1 MQVTPHI
8 TYMPDRA
15 EIAKRVAQ
23 AEKLLQRGKTSD
35 ALDEYLQVLLEDPE
49 NDNVR
54 SMASDLCLSLSRTA
68 EAVSL
73 LGDLFERQVALGD
86 ATRASLTYKKLAR
99 HGNPTWQQK
108 FRFGQLLEH
117 SNKKL
122 AIGTYENAL
131 DDLAKQR
138 KKAESL
144 QVLGRI
150 VTLEPTQGNYLR
162 MAELCSELG
171 ESKPSAAA
179 FLKSAELAEAA
190 GADASQYFERA
201 YGEDPSDPRIA
212 FAYGKSLLTQG
223 QIGAAIFIFEP
234 HVIGGNPSLEL
245 RDFYSQA
252 LLAANRLAEA
262 EPLVWQ
268 LFEQNPGRLQQ
279 VVDLIGQLIDSQ
291 QDAEAVALARKL
303 ELFQRRRGER
313 RAFVATMQDLISG
326 HRSSPEMLEFLSE
339 LFNSSN
345 RENDYCQTLLKL
357 FDLYVSTGNFQK
369 AGECLDRA
377 ADVDPYEHGHQK
389 RLEILRGKI
398 PDDRFKVIASR
409 LSQLNKSVPETVRAE
424 EPTLG
429 AAALQDL
436 MLQAEILVQYGMR
449 SKAVERLQRI
459 QELFPREEERNE
471 DLQRLY
477 LAAGITPRYAGSAPA
492 PPVPVAPAVVAP
504 VVQPLTVP
512 MAMNGEQ
519 ADVSSFTRV
528 AEITRKLY
536 HQNNANA
543 VLATAANEIG
553 SQWKVTRCVAAMRK
567 PGLPPTALQE
577 FHADGTSSGDS
588 AAVAAV
594 VTACQ
599 DLAVRRGTVNLPET
613 LSAPEAQ
620 PVRRALAELGV
631 TSLLALPLVDGEDH
645 IGILV
650 FMQGSERNWHPSE
663 IVVLKTLAEQV
674 VIALNNAGLRRL
686 VRNLSVTDEKSG
698 LLKRAS
704 YLDLVLAEAQRA
716 AQQATP
722 LTILLMHFGRS
733 AAMIKEFGEPAVEAT
748 MEQVGQLFTAN
759 IRSNDLAFRYDTTT
773 VAIILGDTA
782 EKEALLAVEKL
793 RKLVA
798 DVRLPGKDQPVPFSA
813 GLAEA
818 VMRTGYDPVD
828 IVTEVINRAE
838 QALHD
843 ALAQG
848 AGSVVALAPHL
859 ASAAV
864 A

>member
-1 MQVTPHI
+1 M
-8 TYMPDRA
+8 
-15 EIAKRVAQ
+15 
-23 AEKLLQRGKTSD
+23 
-35 ALDEYLQVLLEDPE
+35 
-49 NDNVR
+49 
-54 SMASDLCLSLSRTA
+54 
-68 EAVSL
+68 
-73 LGDLFERQVALGD
+73 
-86 ATRASLTYKKLAR
+86 
-99 HGNPTWQQK
+99 
-108 FRFGQLLEH
+108 
-117 SNKKL
+117 
-122 AIGTYENAL
+122 
-131 DDLAKQR
+131 
-138 KKAESL
+138 
-144 QVLGRI
+144 
-150 VTLEPTQGNYLR
+150 
-162 MAELCSELG
+162 
-171 ESKPSAAA
+171 
-179 FLKSAELAEAA
+179 
-190 GADASQYFERA
+190 
-201 YGEDPSDPRIA
+201 
-212 FAYGKSLLTQG
+212 
-223 QIGAAIFIFEP
+223 
-234 HVIGGNPSLEL
+234 
-245 RDFYSQA
+245 
-252 LLAANRLAEA
+252 
-262 EPLVWQ
+262 
-268 LFEQNPGRLQQ
+268 
-279 VVDLIGQLIDSQ
+279 
-291 QDAEAVALARKL
+291 
-303 ELFQRRRGER
+303 
-313 RAFVATMQDLISG
+313 MQDLVGG

-369 AGECLDRA
+369 AGECMDRA

-389 RLEILRGKI
+389 RLELLRGKI

-409 LSQLNKSVPETVRAE
+409 LSQLNKSVPEIARTE

-449 SKAVERLQRI
+449 SKAVERLHRI

-477 LAAGITPRYAGSAPA
+477 LAAGITPRYAGSAP
-492 PPVPVAPAVVAP
+492 VPAPAIASP
-504 VVQPLTVP
+504 PPTPLAQPLTIPAAV
-512 MAMNGEQ
+512 NGEQ

-536 HQNNANA
+536 QQNNATA
-543 VLATAANEIG
+543 VLATAANEMG

-577 FHADGTSSGDS
+577 YHADGTASGE
-588 AAVAAV
+588 AATLAAV

-599 DLAVRRGTVNLPET
+599 DLAVSRGTVNLPDT

-620 PVRRALAELGV
+620 PVRRMLAELGV
-631 TSLLALPLVDGEDH
+631 TALLALPLVDGDDH
-645 IGILV
+645 VGILV

-704 YLDLVLAEAQRA
+704 YLDLVLAETQRA
-716 AQQATP
+716 NQQATP
-722 LTILLMHFGRS
+722 LTILLMHFGKSS
-733 AAMIKEFGEPAVEAT
+733 AMVKEFGEPAVEAI

-798 DVRLPGKDQPVPFSA
+798 DVRLPGKDQPIAFSS

-818 VMRTGYDPVD
+818 VMRTAYDPVD

-843 ALAQG
+843 AITQG
-848 AGSVVALAPHL
+848 AGSVVSLAPNL

>member
-1 MQVTPHI
+1 
-8 TYMPDRA
+8 MPDRA

-23 AEKLLQRGKTSD
+23 AEKLLQRGKTGD
-35 ALDEYLQVLLEDPE
+35 ALDEYLQVLLEDPD

-54 SMASDLCLSLSRTA
+54 SMAADLCLSLSRTA

-86 ATRASLTYKKLAR
+86 AIRASLTYKKLAR
-99 HGNPTWQQK
+99 HGSPTWQQK
-108 FRFGQLLEH
+108 FRFGQLLENT
-117 SNKKL
+117 NKKL

-131 DDLAKQR
+131 DDMVKQR
-138 KKAESL
+138 KKPESL
-144 QVLGRI
+144 QVMTRI

-162 MAELCSELG
+162 LGELCSQLA
-171 ESKPSAAA
+171 ESKAAAAA
-179 FLKSAELAEAA
+179 FHQAAELAEAA

-201 YGEDPSDPRIA
+201 YSEDPSDPNIA
-212 FAYGKSLLTQG
+212 LAYGKNLMAQG
-223 QIGAAIFIFEP
+223 QVGAAIFIFEP
-234 HVIGGNPSLEL
+234 HVLAGNPSLEL

-268 LFEQNPGRLQQ
+268 LFERNPGRLQQ
-279 VVDLIGQLIDSQ
+279 VVGLIGQMIDCQ

-303 ELFQRRRGER
+303 ELFQRRQGER
-313 RAFVATMQDLISG
+313 RAFVATMQDLIAG

-357 FDLYVSTGNFQK
+357 FDLYLSTGNFQK

-377 ADVDPYEHGHQK
+377 ADVDPYERGHQK
-389 RLEILRGKI
+389 RLESLRGKI

-409 LSQLNKSVPETVRAE
+409 LSQLNKSVPEQVRPE

-477 LAAGITPRYAGSAPA
+477 LAAGITPRYAGSAPGLPAQTAAAAAVAGQA
-492 PPVPVAPAVVAP
+492 PGAPAAVH
-504 VVQPLTVP
+504 
-512 MAMNGEQ
+512 GEQ

-543 VLATAANEIG
+543 VLATAAHEMG
-553 SQWKVTRCVAAMRK
+553 SQWNVTRCVAAMRK
-567 PGLPPTALQE
+567 PGLPPTAVQQ
-577 FHADGTSSGDS
+577 FHADGTPSGES
-588 AAVAAV
+588 PALASVI
-594 VTACQ
+594 TACQ
-599 DLAVRRGTVNLPET
+599 ELAVARGAVNIPDT
-613 LSAPEAQ
+613 LTAPEVQ
-620 PVRRALAELGV
+620 PVRRVLAELGV
-631 TSLLALPLVDGEDH
+631 TSLLALPLMDGEDH
-645 IGILV
+645 IGLLL
-650 FMQGSERNWHPSE
+650 FMQSSQRNWHPSE
-663 IVVLKTLAEQV
+663 IVVLKTLGEQV

-704 YLDLVLAEAQRA
+704 YLDLGLAEAQRA
-716 AQQATP
+716 VQQAAP

-733 AAMIKEFGEPAVEAT
+733 AALIKEFGEPAVEAT
-748 MEQVGQLFTAN
+748 LEQVGQLFTAN
-759 IRSNDLAFRYDTTT
+759 IRANDLAFRYDTTT

-793 RKLVA
+793 RKLVS
-798 DVRLPGKDQPVPFSA
+798 DMRFPGKDQPIPFTA

-818 VMRTGYDPVD
+818 VMRMGYDPVD

-848 AGSVVALAPHL
+848 AGSVVCLAPSL

>member
-1 MQVTPHI
+1 MA
-8 TYMPDRA
+8 DRA

-35 ALDEYLQVLLEDPE
+35 ALEEYLQVLLEDPE

-54 SMASDLCLSLSRTA
+54 SMAADLCLSLSRTA

-73 LGDLFERQVALGD
+73 LGDLFERQIGLGD

-99 HGNPTWQQK
+99 HGSPTWQQK
-108 FRFGQLLEH
+108 FRFGQLLEN

-122 AIGTYENAL
+122 AVGTYENAL
-131 DDLAKQR
+131 DDLAKQH

-144 QVLGRI
+144 QVVSRI

-162 MAELCSELG
+162 MAELCSQLG
-171 ESKPSAAA
+171 ESKTSAAA

-190 GADASQYFERA
+190 GSDASQYFERA
-201 YGEDPSDPRIA
+201 YSEDASDPRIA
-212 FAYGKSLLTQG
+212 LAYGKNLLQQG

-234 HVIGGNPSLEL
+234 HVIAGNPSPEL
-245 RDFYSQA
+245 RDYYSQA

-268 LFEQNPGRLQQ
+268 LFEQNPGRIQQ
-279 VVDLIGQLIDSQ
+279 LVDLIGKMIDSQ

-303 ELFQRRRGER
+303 EMFQRKRGER
-313 RAFVATMQDLISG
+313 RAFVATMQDLTTG

-377 ADVDPYEHGHQK
+377 ADVDPYERGHQK
-389 RLEILRGKI
+389 RLEILQGKI

-409 LSQLNKSVPETVRAE
+409 LTSMNKSVPEAARAE

-449 SKAVERLQRI
+449 TKAVERLQRI

-477 LAAGITPRYAGSAPA
+477 LAAGMTPRYAGSAPV
-492 PPVPVAPAVVAP
+492 PPAPVATPAPQPATPLAVPPAV
-504 VVQPLTVP
+504 
-512 MAMNGEQ
+512 NGEQ

-553 SQWKVTRCVAAMRK
+553 GQWKVTRCVAAMRK

-577 FHADGTSSGDS
+577 YHADGTGSGES
-588 AAVAAV
+588 AALASV

-599 DLAVRRGTVNLPET
+599 DLAITRGTVSIPDT
-613 LSAPEAQ
+613 L
-620 PVRRALAELGV
+620 EL
-631 TSLLALPLVDGEDH
+631 
-645 IGILV
+645 
-650 FMQGSERNWHPSE
+650 R
-663 IVVLKTLAEQV
+663 
-674 VIALNNAGLRRL
+674 
-686 VRNLSVTDEKSG
+686 
-698 LLKRAS
+698 
-704 YLDLVLAEAQRA
+704 
-716 AQQATP
+716 
-722 LTILLMHFGRS
+722 RS
-733 AAMIKEFGEPAVEAT
+733 AAH
-748 MEQVGQLFTAN
+748 TA
-759 IRSNDLAFRYDTTT
+759 
-773 VAIILGDTA
+773 
-782 EKEALLAVEKL
+782 
-793 RKLVA
+793 
-798 DVRLPGKDQPVPFSA
+798 SA
-813 GLAEA
+813 G
-818 VMRTGYDPVD
+818 
-828 IVTEVINRAE
+828 RAW
-838 QALHD
+838 
-843 ALAQG
+843 
-848 AGSVVALAPHL
+848 V
-859 ASAAV
+859 
-864 A
+864 

>member
-234 HVIGGNPSLEL
+234 HVIGGNPSPEL

-492 PPVPVAPAVVAP
+492 PPAPVAPAVVAP

-512 MAMNGEQ
+512 TAMNGEQ

-588 AAVAAV
+588 AALAAV

-599 DLAVRRGTVNLPET
+599 DLAVSRGTVNLPET

-704 YLDLVLAEAQRA
+704 YLDLALAEAQRA

-733 AAMIKEFGEPAVEAT
+733 AAMIKEFGEPAVEAI

-798 DVRLPGKDQPVPFSA
+798 DVRLPGKDQPIPFSA

-848 AGSVVALAPHL
+848 AGSVVSLAPNL

>member
-1 MQVTPHI
+1 
-8 TYMPDRA
+8 MPDRT

-23 AEKLLQRGKTSD
+23 AEKLLQRGKTGD
-35 ALDEYLQVLLEDPE
+35 ALDEYLQVLLEDPD

-54 SMASDLCLSLSRTA
+54 SMAADLCLSLSRTA

-73 LGDLFERQVALGD
+73 LGDLFHRQVNTGD
-86 ATRASLTYKKLAR
+86 AMRASLTYKKLAR

-108 FRFGQLLEH
+108 FRFGQLLEN

-138 KKAESL
+138 KQAESL
-144 QVLGRI
+144 QVMTRI
-150 VTLEPTQGNYLR
+150 VTLEPTQGNHLR
-162 MAELCSELG
+162 MGELCSQLG
-171 ESKPSAAA
+171 ESKAAA
-179 FLKSAELAEAA
+179 ASFHKAAELAEAA
-190 GADASQYFERA
+190 GADASQYYERA
-201 YGEDPSDPRIA
+201 YSEDPSDPRIA
-212 FAYGKSLLTQG
+212 LAYGKSLMAQG
-223 QIGAAIFIFEP
+223 QVGAAIFIFEP
-234 HVIGGNPSLEL
+234 HVIAGNPSMEL
-245 RDFYSQA
+245 RDHYSQA

-262 EPLVWQ
+262 EPLIWQ

-279 VVDLIGQLIDSQ
+279 VVTLIGQLVDCQ

-313 RAFVATMQDLISG
+313 RAFVATMQDLVAG

-377 ADVDPYEHGHQK
+377 ADVDPYERGHQK
-389 RLEILRGKI
+389 RLEALHGKI
-398 PDDRFKVIASR
+398 PEDRFKVIASR
-409 LSQLNKSVPETVRAE
+409 LSQMNKSVPEQARAE

-477 LAAGITPRYAGSAPA
+477 LAAGITPRYAGAAPA
-492 PPVPVAPAVVAP
+492 PAAPAAAGANGPPAAPVPPPAH
-504 VVQPLTVP
+504 
-512 MAMNGEQ
+512 GEQ

-536 HQNNANA
+536 QQNNANSVLITA
-543 VLATAANEIG
+543 VTEMGI
-553 SQWKVTRCVAAMRK
+553 QWKVTRCVAAMRK
-567 PGLPPTALQE
+567 PGLPATALQE
-577 FHADGTSSGDS
+577 YHADGVGNGEAAAL
-588 AAVAAV
+588 AAVIA
-594 VTACQ
+594 ACQ
-599 DLAVRRGTVNLPET
+599 ELVVARGTVNIPDT
-613 LSAPEAQ
+613 LTAPEVQ
-620 PVRRALAELGV
+620 PIRRVLAELGV

-645 IGILV
+645 IGILL
-650 FMQGSERNWHPSE
+650 FMQGSQRNWHPSE
-663 IVVLKTLAEQV
+663 IVVLKTLGEQV

-704 YLDLVLAEAQRA
+704 YLDLALAEAQRGL
-716 AQQATP
+716 QQAAP

-733 AAMIKEFGEPAVEAT
+733 SALIKEFGEPAVEAI
-748 MEQVGQLFTAN
+748 MEQVGQLLTAN

-793 RKLVA
+793 RKLVSE
-798 DVRLPGKDQPVPFSA
+798 VRFSGKDQSIPFIA

-818 VMRTGYDPVD
+818 VMRTGFDAVD

-843 ALAQG
+843 AVTQG
-848 AGSVVALAPHL
+848 TGSVVCLAPTM

>member
-1 MQVTPHI
+1 MA
-8 TYMPDRA
+8 DRA

-23 AEKLLQRGKTSD
+23 AEKLLQRGKTND
-35 ALDEYLQVLLEDPE
+35 ALEEYLQVLLEDPE

-54 SMASDLCLSLSRTA
+54 SMAADLCLSLSRTA

-73 LGDLFERQVALGD
+73 LGDLFERQIGVGD

-99 HGNPTWQQK
+99 HGSPTWQQK
-108 FRFGQLLEH
+108 FRFGQLLEN

-131 DDLAKQR
+131 DDLAKQH

-144 QVLGRI
+144 QVLTRI
-150 VTLEPTQGNYLR
+150 VTLEPTQANYLR
-162 MAELCSELG
+162 MAELCSQLG
-171 ESKPSAAA
+171 ESKTSAAA

-201 YGEDPSDPRIA
+201 YAEDASDPRIA
-212 FAYGKSLLTQG
+212 LAYGKNLLQQG

-234 HVIGGNPSLEL
+234 HVIAGNPSPEL
-245 RDFYSQA
+245 RDYYSQS
-252 LLAANRLAEA
+252 LLAANRLSEA

-268 LFEQNPGRLQQ
+268 LFEQNPGRIQQ
-279 VVDLIGQLIDSQ
+279 VVDLIGKMIDSQ
-291 QDAEAVALARKL
+291 QDAESVALARKL
-303 ELFQRRRGER
+303 EMFQRKRGER
-313 RAFVATMQDLISG
+313 RAFVATMQDLTTG

-357 FDLYVSTGNFQK
+357 FDLYVSTGSFQK

-377 ADVDPYEHGHQK
+377 ADVDPYERGHQK
-389 RLEILRGKI
+389 RLEILKGKI
-398 PDDRFKVIASR
+398 PDDRFKVISSR
-409 LSQLNKSVPETVRAE
+409 LSAMNKSVPEAARAE

-449 SKAVERLQRI
+449 TKAVERLQRI

-477 LAAGITPRYAGSAPA
+477 LAAGVTPRYAGSAPV
-492 PPVPVAPAVVAP
+492 PPAPVAPAAP
-504 VVQPLTVP
+504 APATILAVP
-512 MAMNGEQ
+512 PAVHGEQ

-553 SQWKVTRCVAAMRK
+553 GQWKVTRCVAAMRK

-577 FHADGTSSGDS
+577 YHTDGTASGES
-588 AAVAAV
+588 AALAAV

-599 DLAVRRGTVNLPET
+599 DLAVARGTVSIPDT
-613 LSAPEAQ
+613 LSAAEVQ
-620 PVRRALAELGV
+620 PIRRALAELGV
-631 TSLLALPLVDGEDH
+631 TSLLVLPLVDGEDH
-645 IGILV
+645 IGVLI
-650 FMQGSERNWHPSE
+650 FMQSSERNWHPSE
-663 IVVLKTLAEQV
+663 IVVLKTLVEQV

-704 YLDLVLAEAQRA
+704 YLDLALAEAQRA

-722 LTILLMHFGRS
+722 LSILLMHFGRG
-733 AAMIKEFGEPAVEAT
+733 AAMIKEFGEPALEAV
-748 MEQVGQLFTAN
+748 MDQVGQLFTAN

-798 DVRLPGKDQPVPFSA
+798 DVRMPGKDQPLPFSA

-818 VMRTGYDPVD
+818 VMRSAYDPVD

-843 ALAQG
+843 ALTQG
-848 AGSVVALAPHL
+848 AGTVLSLAPSL

>member
-1 MQVTPHI
+1 
-8 TYMPDRA
+8 MPDRA

-23 AEKLLQRGKTSD
+23 AEKLLQRGKTGD
-35 ALDEYLQVLLEDPE
+35 ALEEYLQVLLEDPE

-73 LGDLFERQVALGD
+73 LGDLFERQITAGD

-108 FRFGQLLEH
+108 FRFGQLLEN

-122 AIGTYENAL
+122 AIGTYEGAL
-131 DDLAKQR
+131 DDLLKQH
-138 KKAESL
+138 KQAEAL
-144 QVLGRI
+144 QVLSRI
-150 VTLEPTQGNYLR
+150 VALEPTQANYLR
-162 MAELCSELG
+162 MAELCSQLG
-171 ESKPSAAA
+171 ESKTSAAA
-179 FLKSAELAEAA
+179 YLKTAELAETA
-190 GADASQYFERA
+190 GGDASQYIERA

-212 FAYGKSLLTQG
+212 LAYGKSLMTQG
-223 QIGAAIFIFEP
+223 QVGAAIFIFEP
-234 HVIGGNPSLEL
+234 HVIGGNPSPEL
-245 RDFYSQA
+245 RDYYSQA
-252 LLAANRLAEA
+252 LLAANRLSEA

-268 LFEQNPGRLQQ
+268 LFEQNPGRMQQ
-279 VVDLIGQLIDSQ
+279 VVTLIGQMIDCQ
-291 QDAEAVALARKL
+291 QDTEAVALARKL

-313 RAFVATMQDLISG
+313 RAFVATMQDLVG
-326 HRSSPEMLEFLSE
+326 RHRSSPEMLEFLSE

-377 ADVDPYEHGHQK
+377 ADVDPYERGHQK
-389 RLEILRGKI
+389 RLELLRGKI

-409 LSQLNKSVPETVRAE
+409 LSQLNKSVPEAVRVE

-471 DLQRLY
+471 ELQRLY
-477 LAAGITPRYAGSAPA
+477 LAAGVTPRYAGSAPA
-492 PPVPVAPAVVAP
+492 PTTPQATAAGGATVAPPAA
-504 VVQPLTVP
+504 L
-512 MAMNGEQ
+512 NGEA

-528 AEITRKLY
+528 ADITRKLY
-536 HQNNANA
+536 HQNNANN

-553 SQWKVTRCVAAMRK
+553 IQWKVTRCVAAMRK

-577 FHADGTSSGDS
+577 YHSDGTAAAEAS
-588 AAVAAV
+588 ALASV

-599 DLAVRRGTVNLPET
+599 DLAVSRGTVSISDT
-613 LSAPEAQ
+613 LTAPEAQ
-620 PVRRALAELGV
+620 PMRRVLAELGV
-631 TSLLALPLVDGEDH
+631 TSLLAVPLMDGEDH
-645 IGILV
+645 VGLLV
-650 FMQGSERNWHPSE
+650 FMQSSERAWHPSE

-698 LLKRAS
+698 LLKRPS
-704 YLDLVLAEAQRA
+704 YLDLALAEAQRA
-716 AQQATP
+716 SQQATP
-722 LTILLMHFGRS
+722 LTILLMHFGKG

-748 MEQVGQLFTAN
+748 MEQIGQLFTAN
-759 IRSNDLAFRYDTTT
+759 IRSNDLAFRYDTAT

-782 EKEALLAVEKL
+782 EKEALQAVEKL
-793 RKLVA
+793 RRLVA
-798 DVRLPGKDQPVPFSA
+798 DVRLPGKDLPIAFTA

-818 VMRTGYDPVD
+818 VMRSTFDPVD

-848 AGSVVALAPHL
+848 AGSVMALAPNL

>member
-1 MQVTPHI
+1 MA
-8 TYMPDRA
+8 DRG

-35 ALDEYLQVLLEDPE
+35 ALEEYLQVLLEDPE

-54 SMASDLCLSLSRTA
+54 SMAADLCLSLSRTA

-73 LGDLFERQVALGD
+73 LGDLFERQMGLGD

-99 HGNPTWQQK
+99 HGSPTWQQK
-108 FRFGQLLEH
+108 FRFGQLLEN

-131 DDLAKQR
+131 DDLAKQN

-144 QVLGRI
+144 QVLTRI

-162 MAELCSELG
+162 MAELCSQLG
-171 ESKPSAAA
+171 ESKTSAAA
-179 FLKSAELAEAA
+179 FLRSAELAEAA
-190 GADASQYFERA
+190 GSDASQYFERA
-201 YGEDPSDPRIA
+201 YAEDASDPRIA
-212 FAYGKSLLTQG
+212 LAYGKNLLQQG

-234 HVIGGNPSLEL
+234 HVIAGNPSPEL
-245 RDFYSQA
+245 RDYYSQA
-252 LLAANRLAEA
+252 LLAANRLSEA

-268 LFEQNPGRLQQ
+268 LFEQNPGRIQQ
-279 VVDLIGQLIDSQ
+279 VVDLIGKMIDSQ
-291 QDAEAVALARKL
+291 QDAEAVALSRKL
-303 ELFQRRRGER
+303 ELFQRKRGER
-313 RAFVATMQDLISG
+313 RAFVATMQDLTTG

-377 ADVDPYEHGHQK
+377 ADVDPYERGHQK
-389 RLEILRGKI
+389 RLDILKGKI

-409 LSQLNKSVPETVRAE
+409 LNQMNKSVPEASRAE

-449 SKAVERLQRI
+449 TKAVERLQRI

-477 LAAGITPRYAGSAPA
+477 LAAGVTPRYAGSAPV
-492 PPVPVAPAVVAP
+492 PPAPVASPAPAPATTLAVPPAVH
-504 VVQPLTVP
+504 
-512 MAMNGEQ
+512 GEQ

-553 SQWKVTRCVAAMRK
+553 GQWKVTRCVAAMRK

-577 FHADGTSSGDS
+577 YHTDGTGAGES
-588 AAVAAV
+588 AALASI

-599 DLAVRRGTVNLPET
+599 DLAVTRGTVSIADT
-613 LSAPEAQ
+613 LTDAEVQ
-620 PVRRALAELGV
+620 PIRRALAELGV
-631 TSLLALPLVDGEDH
+631 TSLLVLPLVDGEDH
-645 IGILV
+645 IGVLV
-650 FMQGSERNWHPSE
+650 FMQSSERNWHPSE
-663 IVVLKTLAEQV
+663 IVVLKTLVEQV

-704 YLDLVLAEAQRA
+704 YLDLALAEAQRA

-722 LTILLMHFGRS
+722 LSILLMHFGRG
-733 AAMIKEFGEPAVEAT
+733 AAMIKEFGEQAVEAT
-748 MEQVGQLFTAN
+748 MDQVGQLFTAN

-798 DVRLPGKDQPVPFSA
+798 DVRLPGKDQSLPFSA

-818 VMRTGYDPVD
+818 VMRSGYDPVD

-843 ALAQG
+843 ALTQG
-848 AGSVVALAPHL
+848 AGTVLSLAPSL

>member
-1 MQVTPHI
+1 
-8 TYMPDRA
+8 MPDRA

-23 AEKLLQRGKTSD
+23 AEKLLQRGKTGD
-35 ALDEYLQVLLEDPE
+35 ALNEYLQVLLEDPE

-54 SMASDLCLSLSRTA
+54 SMAADLCLSLSRTA
-68 EAVSL
+68 EAVAL
-73 LGDLFERQVALGD
+73 LGDLFERQVGVGD

-99 HGNPTWQQK
+99 HGSPTWQQK
-108 FRFGQLLEH
+108 FRFGQLLEN

-131 DDLAKQR
+131 DDLTKQR
-138 KKAESL
+138 KTAESL
-144 QVLGRI
+144 PVLTRI
-150 VTLEPTQGNYLR
+150 VTLEPTQGNFLR
-162 MAELCSELG
+162 FGELCSQLG
-171 ESKPSAAA
+171 ENKLSATA
-179 FLKSAELAEAA
+179 FLKAAELAEAA

-201 YGEDPSDPRIA
+201 YSEDPSDPKIA
-212 FAYGKSLLTQG
+212 LSYGKSLLQQG

-234 HVIGGNPSLEL
+234 HVIAGNPSPEL
-245 RDFYSQA
+245 RDCYSQA
-252 LLAANRLAEA
+252 LLAANRLTEA

-279 VVDLIGQLIDSQ
+279 VVTMIGQMIDCQ

-313 RAFVATMQDLISG
+313 RAFVATMQDLAAG
-326 HRSSPEMLEFLSE
+326 HRPSPEMLEFLSE

-345 RENDYCQTLLKL
+345 READYGQTLLKL
-357 FDLYVSTGNFQK
+357 FDLYVSSGNFEK

-377 ADVDPYEHGHQK
+377 ADVDPYERGHQK
-389 RLEILRGKI
+389 RLESLHGKI
-398 PDDRFKVIASR
+398 SEDRFKLISSR
-409 LSQLNKSVPETVRAE
+409 LTQLNKSVPEQVRAE

-449 SKAVERLQRI
+449 TKAVERLQRI

-477 LAAGITPRYAGSAPA
+477 LAAGITPRYAGAAPA
-492 PPVPVAPAVVAP
+492 PPAPAGSATTSVS
-504 VVQPLTVP
+504 QPLAAPEAV
-512 MAMNGEQ
+512 NGQQ

-536 HQNNANA
+536 HQNNANS
-543 VLATAANEIG
+543 VLATAAHEMGNH
-553 SQWKVTRCVAAMRK
+553 WKITRCIAAMRK
-567 PGLPPTALQE
+567 PGLSPTALQE
-577 FHADGTSSGDS
+577 FHADGIAAGDTAAYASVVS
-588 AAVAAV
+588 ACQELAVA
-594 VTACQ
+594 
-599 DLAVRRGTVNLPET
+599 RGTVDLPDT
-613 LSAPEAQ
+613 LSAPEVQ
-620 PVRRALAELGV
+620 PIRRVLAELGV
-631 TSLLALPLVDGEDH
+631 TSLLALPLMDGDDH

-650 FMQGSERNWHPSE
+650 FMQSSQRNWHSSE

-704 YLDLVLAEAQRA
+704 YLDLALAEAQRA
-716 AQQATP
+716 TQQATP
-722 LTILLMHFGRS
+722 FTILLAQFGRS
-733 AAMIKEFGEPAVEAT
+733 AAMVKEFGEPTVEAT
-748 MEQVGQLFTAN
+748 MEQIGQLFTAN

-782 EKEALLAVEKL
+782 EKEALLAIEKL

-798 DVRLPGKDQPVPFSA
+798 GVRWPGKDQAIQFTA

-818 VMRTGYDPVD
+818 VMRTTYDPVD

-843 ALAQG
+843 ALAKG
-848 AGSVVALAPHL
+848 PGSVLSLAPTL
-859 ASAAV
+859 TSAAV

>member
-1 MQVTPHI
+1 ML
-8 TYMPDRA
+8 DRA

-23 AEKLLQRGKTSD
+23 AEKLLQKGKTSD
-35 ALDEYLQVLLEDPE
+35 ALNEYLQVLLEDPE

-54 SMASDLCLSLSRTA
+54 SMASDLCLSLARTA

-73 LGDLFERQVALGD
+73 LGDLFERQIALGD

-99 HGNPTWQQK
+99 HGSPTWQQK
-108 FRFGQLLEH
+108 VRFGQLLEN

-131 DDLAKQR
+131 DDLSKQR

-144 QVLGRI
+144 QVLTRI
-150 VTLEPTQGNYLR
+150 VTLEPTQGNFLR

-171 ESKPSAAA
+171 ESKTSAAA
-179 FLKSAELAEAA
+179 FLKAAELAEAT

-212 FAYGKSLLTQG
+212 LAYGKSLLTAG

-234 HVIGGNPSLEL
+234 HVIAGNPSPEL
-245 RDFYSQA
+245 RDYYSQA

-268 LFEQNPGRLQQ
+268 LFEQNPSRVQQ
-279 VVDLIGQLIDSQ
+279 VVDLIGKMIDSQ
-291 QDAEAVALARKL
+291 QDTEAVDLARKL

-313 RAFVATMQDLISG
+313 RAFVATMQDLVSG

-357 FDLYVSTGNFQK
+357 FDLYISTANFQK

-377 ADVDPYEHGHQK
+377 ADVDPYERGHQK

-409 LSQLNKSVPETVRAE
+409 LSSMNKSVPEMVRPE

-449 SKAVERLQRI
+449 TKAVERLHRI

-477 LAAGITPRYAGSAPA
+477 LAAGVTPRYAGSAPVTA
-492 PPVPVAPAVVAP
+492 PPAAPTTPPNTTQPLSVPPAV
-504 VVQPLTVP
+504 
-512 MAMNGEQ
+512 NGEQ

-553 SQWKVTRCVAAMRK
+553 LQWKATRCVAAMRK
-567 PGLPPTALQE
+567 PGLSPTAVQE
-577 FHADGTSSGDS
+577 YHADGTAAGESGS
-588 AAVAAV
+588 LASIVA
-594 VTACQ
+594 ACQ
-599 DLAVRRGTVNLPET
+599 DLAVARGTIHIPDT
-613 LSAPEAQ
+613 LTAGEVQA
-620 PVRRALAELGV
+620 VRRPLAELGV
-631 TSLLALPLVDGEDH
+631 TSLLALPLVDGDDH
-645 IGILV
+645 IGVLV
-650 FMQGSERNWHPSE
+650 FMQSSERNWHPSE
-663 IVVLKTLAEQV
+663 IVVLKTIAEQV

-704 YLDLVLAEAQRA
+704 YLDLALAEAQRA
-716 AQQATP
+716 TQQATP
-722 LTILLMHFGRS
+722 LSILLMHFGRS
-733 AAMIKEFGEPAVEAT
+733 AALVKEFGEPAVEAA

-798 DVRLPGKDQPVPFSA
+798 DVRLPGKDHGLQLTA

-818 VMRTGYDPVD
+818 LMRSAYDPVD

-843 ALAQG
+843 ALTQG
-848 AGSVVALAPHL
+848 AGSIVSLAPNL

>member
-1 MQVTPHI
+1 
-8 TYMPDRA
+8 MPDRA

-23 AEKLLQRGKTSD
+23 AEKLLQKGKTSD
-35 ALDEYLQVLLEDPE
+35 ALEEYLQVLLADPE

-54 SMASDLCLSLSRTA
+54 SMAADLCLSLSRTA

-73 LGDLFERQVALGD
+73 LGDLFERQVGLGD

-108 FRFGQLLEH
+108 YRFGQLLEN

-131 DDLAKQR
+131 DDLSKQG

-144 QVLGRI
+144 QVMSRI
-150 VTLEPTQGNYLR
+150 VTLEPTQANYLR

-171 ESKPSAAA
+171 ENKPSAAA
-179 FLKSAELAEAA
+179 FLKTAELAEAT
-190 GADASQYFERA
+190 GTDASQYFERA
-201 YGEDPSDPRIA
+201 YQEDPSDPRTA
-212 FAYGKSLLTQG
+212 LAYGKSLLGQG

-234 HVIGGNPSLEL
+234 HLIAGNPSLEL
-245 RDFYSQA
+245 RDYYSQA

-279 VVDLIGQLIDSQ
+279 VVTLIGHMIDSQ

-313 RAFVATMQDLISG
+313 RAFVATMQDLTGG

-389 RLEILRGKI
+389 RLELLHGKI
-398 PDDRFKVIASR
+398 PEDRFKVIASR
-409 LSQLNKSVPETVRAE
+409 LSQLNKSVPENVRPE

-477 LAAGITPRYAGSAPA
+477 LAAGVTPRYAGSAPV
-492 PPVPVAPAVVAP
+492 PPAPVAPPPTPIA
-504 VVQPLTVP
+504 QPLTAPTAV
-512 MAMNGEQ
+512 NGTQ

-536 HQNNANA
+536 QQNNANA
-543 VLATAANEIG
+543 VLATAANDIG
-553 SQWKVTRCVAAMRK
+553 TQWKVTRCVAAMRK

-577 FHADGTSSGDS
+577 FHSDGVAAADS
-588 AAVAAV
+588 AALAAV
-594 VTACQ
+594 ITACQ
-599 DLAVRRGTVNLPET
+599 DLAVSRGTLDLPDT

-620 PVRRALAELGV
+620 PMRRALAELGV

-650 FMQGSERNWHPSE
+650 FMQNSERNWHPSE
-663 IVVLKTLAEQV
+663 IVVLKTIVEQV

-704 YLDLVLAEAQRA
+704 YLDIVLAEAQRA
-716 AQQATP
+716 AQQGTP

-733 AAMIKEFGEPAVEAT
+733 AALIKEFGEQVVEAA
-748 MEQVGQLFTAN
+748 MEQVGQLFSAN
-759 IRSNDLAFRYDTTT
+759 IRANDLAFRYDTTT

-798 DVRLPGKDQPVPFSA
+798 DVRMPGKEHSLAFSA

-818 VMRTGYDPVD
+818 VMRTAYDPVD

-848 AGSVVALAPHL
+848 PGTVVSLAPNL

>member
-1 MQVTPHI
+1 
-8 TYMPDRA
+8 MPDRA
-15 EIAKRVAQ
+15 EIAKRIAQ
-23 AEKLLQRGKTSD
+23 AEKLLQRGKTGD
-35 ALDEYLQVLLEDPE
+35 ALNEYLQVLLEDPE

-54 SMASDLCLSLSRTA
+54 SMAADLCLSLSRTA

-73 LGDLFERQVALGD
+73 LGELFERQVGAGD

-99 HGNPTWQQK
+99 HGSPTWEQK
-108 FRFGQLLEH
+108 FRFGQLLEN

-122 AIGTYENAL
+122 AVGTYENAL

-138 KKAESL
+138 KVGEAL
-144 QVLGRI
+144 PILTRI

-162 MAELCSELG
+162 FGELCAQLG
-171 ESKPSAAA
+171 ENTQSAMA
-179 FLKSAELAEAA
+179 FLKAAELAEAT

-201 YGEDPSDPRIA
+201 YSEDPSDPKNA
-212 FAYGKSLLTQG
+212 LSYGKSLLQQG

-234 HVIGGNPSLEL
+234 HVLSGNPSLEL
-245 RDFYSQA
+245 RDCYSHA
-252 LLAANRLAEA
+252 LLAANRLTEA

-268 LFEQNPGRLQQ
+268 LFEQNPSRMQQ
-279 VVDLIGQLIDSQ
+279 VVTLIGQMVDCQ

-313 RAFVATMQDLISG
+313 RAFVATMQDLVAG
-326 HRSSPEMLEFLSE
+326 HRASPEMLEFLSE

-345 RENDYCQTLLKL
+345 RETDYCQTLIKL
-357 FDLYVSTGNFQK
+357 FDLYVSSGNFEK

-377 ADVDPYEHGHQK
+377 ADVDPYERGHQK
-389 RLEILRGKI
+389 RLESLRGKI
-398 PDDRFKVIASR
+398 SENRYKLIASR
-409 LSQLNKSVPETVRAE
+409 LTQLNKSGPEQVRAE

-492 PPVPVAPAVVAP
+492 PPAPVGSAPPAATSEPLVAPPAV
-504 VVQPLTVP
+504 
-512 MAMNGEQ
+512 NGQQ

-543 VLATAANEIG
+543 VLSTAANEMG
-553 SQWKVTRCVAAMRK
+553 SQWKITRCVAAMRK

-577 FHADGTSSGDS
+577 FHADGIAPGSS
-588 AAVAAV
+588 AALASV
-594 VTACQ
+594 VSACQ
-599 DLAVRRGTVNLPET
+599 ELAVARGTVDLPDT
-613 LSAPEAQ
+613 LSAPEVQ
-620 PVRRALAELGV
+620 PVRRVLAELGV
-631 TSLLALPLVDGEDH
+631 TSLLALPLMDGEDH

-650 FMQGSERNWHPSE
+650 FMQSSQRNWHPSE
-663 IVVLKTLAEQV
+663 VVVLKTLGEQV

-704 YLDLVLAEAQRA
+704 YLDLAQAEAQRA
-716 AQQATP
+716 LQQATAF
-722 LTILLMHFGRS
+722 TILLAQFGRS
-733 AAMIKEFGEPAVEAT
+733 AAMVKEFGESGVEAT

-793 RKLVA
+793 RKLIS
-798 DVRLPGKDQPVPFSA
+798 DVRWPGKDQVIPFTA

-818 VMRTGYDPVD
+818 VIRTTYDPVD

-843 ALAQG
+843 SLNQG
-848 AGSVVALAPHL
+848 PGSVVSLAPSM

>member
-1 MQVTPHI
+1 MA
-8 TYMPDRA
+8 DRA

-23 AEKLLQRGKTSD
+23 AEKLLQRGKTND
-35 ALDEYLQVLLEDPE
+35 ALEEYLQVLLEDPE

-54 SMASDLCLSLSRTA
+54 SMAADLCLSLSRTA

-73 LGDLFERQVALGD
+73 LGDLFERQIGVGD

-99 HGNPTWQQK
+99 HGSPTWQQK
-108 FRFGQLLEH
+108 FRFGQLLEN

-131 DDLAKQR
+131 DDLAKQH

-144 QVLGRI
+144 QVLTRI
-150 VTLEPTQGNYLR
+150 VTLEPTQANYLR
-162 MAELCSELG
+162 MAELCSQLG
-171 ESKPSAAA
+171 ESKTSAAA

-201 YGEDPSDPRIA
+201 YAEDASDPRIA
-212 FAYGKSLLTQG
+212 LAYGKSLLQQG

-234 HVIGGNPSLEL
+234 HVIAGNPSPEL
-245 RDFYSQA
+245 RDYYSQS

-268 LFEQNPGRLQQ
+268 LFEQNPGRIQQ
-279 VVDLIGQLIDSQ
+279 VVDLIGKMIDSQ
-291 QDAEAVALARKL
+291 QDAEAVAVARKL
-303 ELFQRRRGER
+303 EMFQRKRGER
-313 RAFVATMQDLISG
+313 RAFVATMQDLTTG

-377 ADVDPYEHGHQK
+377 ADVDPYERGHQK
-389 RLEILRGKI
+389 RLEILKGKI

-409 LSQLNKSVPETVRAE
+409 LTQMNKSIPEASRAE

-449 SKAVERLQRI
+449 TKAVERLQRI

-477 LAAGITPRYAGSAPA
+477 LAAGVTPRYAGSAPV
-492 PPVPVAPAVVAP
+492 PPAPVAAPTPAPAAALAVPPAVH
-504 VVQPLTVP
+504 
-512 MAMNGEQ
+512 GEQ

-553 SQWKVTRCVAAMRK
+553 GQWKVTRCVAAMRK

-577 FHADGTSSGDS
+577 YHTDGTGSGES
-588 AAVAAV
+588 ASLAAV

-599 DLAVRRGTVNLPET
+599 DLAVARGTISIPDT
-613 LSAPEAQ
+613 TSAADVQ
-620 PVRRALAELGV
+620 PIRRPLAELGV
-631 TSLLALPLVDGEDH
+631 TSLLVLPLVDGEDH
-645 IGILV
+645 IGVLV
-650 FMQGSERNWHPSE
+650 FMQSSERNWHPSE
-663 IVVLKTLAEQV
+663 IVVLKTLVEQV

-704 YLDLVLAEAQRA
+704 YLDLALAEAQRA

-722 LTILLMHFGRS
+722 LSILLMHFGRG
-733 AAMIKEFGEPAVEAT
+733 AAMIKEFGEPALEAV
-748 MEQVGQLFTAN
+748 MDQVGQLFTAN

-798 DVRLPGKDQPVPFSA
+798 DVRMPGKDQPLPFSA

-818 VMRTGYDPVD
+818 VMRSAYDPVD

-843 ALAQG
+843 ALTQG
-848 AGSVVALAPHL
+848 AGTVLSLAPSL

>member
-1 MQVTPHI
+1 
-8 TYMPDRA
+8 MPDRA

-35 ALDEYLQVLLEDPE
+35 ALNEYLQVLVEDPE

-54 SMASDLCLSLSRTA
+54 SMAADLCLSLSRTA
-68 EAVSL
+68 EAVAL
-73 LGDLFERQVALGD
+73 LGDLFERQVGLGD

-99 HGNPTWQQK
+99 HGSPTWQQK
-108 FRFGQLLEH
+108 FRFGQLLEN

-122 AIGTYENAL
+122 AVGTYENAL

-144 QVLGRI
+144 QVLARI
-150 VTLEPTQGNYLR
+150 VRLEPTSGNYLR
-162 MAELCSELG
+162 MGELCSQVG
-171 ESKPSAAA
+171 ESKASAASFYQA
-179 FLKSAELAEAA
+179 AELGQAA
-190 GADASQYFERA
+190 GSDASQYYERA
-201 YGEDPSDPRIA
+201 YSEDPSDPRIA
-212 FAYGKSLLTQG
+212 LAYGKSLMAQG
-223 QIGAAIFIFEP
+223 QVGAAIFIFEP
-234 HVIGGNPSLEL
+234 HVIAGNPSLEL
-245 RDFYSQA
+245 RDYYSQA
-252 LLAANRLAEA
+252 LLAANRVTEA
-262 EPLVWQ
+262 EPLIWQ
-268 LFEQNPGRLQQ
+268 LFEQNPGRLPQ
-279 VVDLIGQLIDSQ
+279 VVALIGQMIDCQ
-291 QDAEAVALARKL
+291 QDSEAVALARKL

-326 HRSSPEMLEFLSE
+326 HRSSSEMLEFLSE

-345 RENDYCQTLLKL
+345 RETDYGQTLLKL
-357 FDLYVSTGNFQK
+357 FDLYVSAGSFQK

-389 RLEILRGKI
+389 RLESLRGKI

-409 LSQLNKSVPETVRAE
+409 LSQLNKSVPEPMRVE

-477 LAAGITPRYAGSAPA
+477 LAAGITPRYAGAAPA
-492 PPVPVAPAVVAP
+492 PPARAPSASAPAV
-504 VVQPLTVP
+504 PLAVP
-512 MAMNGEQ
+512 AAVSGEQ

-543 VLATAANEIG
+543 VLATAASEMG
-553 SQWKVTRCVAAMRK
+553 SQWKATRCVASMRK

-577 FHADGTSSGDS
+577 YHADSTPGGES
-588 AAVAAV
+588 AALAAV
-594 VTACQ
+594 VTTCQ
-599 DLAVRRGTVNLPET
+599 DLAVSRGTLNIADT
-613 LSAPEAQ
+613 LTAPEVQ
-620 PVRRALAELGV
+620 PIRRALAELGV
-631 TSLLALPLVDGEDH
+631 TSLLALPLADGDDQ
-645 IGILV
+645 IGVLI
-650 FMQGSERNWHPSE
+650 FMQSSERNWHPSE

-704 YLDLVLAEAQRA
+704 YLDLVLAEAHRA
-716 AQQATP
+716 SQQATP
-722 LTILLMHFGRS
+722 VTILLMHFGRS
-733 AAMIKEFGEPAVEAT
+733 AAMIKEFGEPTVEAT

-798 DVRLPGKDQPVPFSA
+798 DVRLPGKDQAIPFSA

-818 VMRTGYDPVD
+818 VVRTGYDPVD
-828 IVTEVINRAE
+828 VVTEVINRAE

-843 ALAQG
+843 ALGQG
-848 AGSVVALAPHL
+848 AGSVVALAPNL

>member
-1 MQVTPHI
+1 
-8 TYMPDRA
+8 MPDRA
-15 EIAKRVAQ
+15 EISKRIAQ
-23 AEKLLQRGKTSD
+23 AEKLLQRGKTGD
-35 ALDEYLQVLLEDPE
+35 ALNEYLQVLLEDPE

-54 SMASDLCLSLSRTA
+54 SMAADLCLSLSRTA

-73 LGDLFERQVALGD
+73 LGELFERQVSAGD

-99 HGNPTWQQK
+99 HGSPSWQQK
-108 FRFGQLLEH
+108 FRFGQLLEN

-122 AIGTYENAL
+122 AVGTYETAF

-138 KKAESL
+138 KMTEGL
-144 QVLGRI
+144 PILTRI

-162 MAELCSELG
+162 FGELCSQLG
-171 ESKPSAAA
+171 ENKPSAVA
-179 FLKSAELAEAA
+179 FLKAAELAEAT
-190 GADASQYFERA
+190 GADASQYYERA
-201 YGEDPSDPRIA
+201 YSEDPSDPKTA
-212 FAYGKSLLTQG
+212 LSYGKSLLQQG

-234 HVIGGNPSLEL
+234 HVLSGNPSLEL
-245 RDFYSQA
+245 RDCYSHA
-252 LLAANRLAEA
+252 LLAAKRLTEA
-262 EPLVWQ
+262 EPLIWQ
-268 LFEQNPGRLQQ
+268 LFEQNPSRMQQ
-279 VVDLIGQLIDSQ
+279 VVTLIGQMVDCQ

-313 RAFVATMQDLISG
+313 RAFVATMQDLVAG

-345 RENDYCQTLLKL
+345 RETDYCQTLIKL
-357 FDLYVSTGNFQK
+357 FDLYVSSGNFEK

-377 ADVDPYEHGHQK
+377 ADVDPYERGHQK
-389 RLEILRGKI
+389 RLESLRGKI
-398 PDDRFKVIASR
+398 SENRFKLIASR
-409 LSQLNKSVPETVRAE
+409 LTQLNKSVPEQVRAE

-492 PPVPVAPAVVAP
+492 PPAPVASASVAAPESTSSQPLAAPPAV
-504 VVQPLTVP
+504 
-512 MAMNGEQ
+512 NGQQ

-543 VLATAANEIG
+543 VLATAANEMG
-553 SQWKVTRCVAAMRK
+553 GQWKITRCVAAMRK

-577 FHADGTSSGDS
+577 FHADGIAPGST
-588 AAVAAV
+588 AALAAV
-594 VTACQ
+594 VNACQ
-599 DLAVRRGTVNLPET
+599 ELAVTRGTVDLPDT
-613 LSAPEAQ
+613 LSAPEVQ
-620 PVRRALAELGV
+620 PVRRVLAELGV
-631 TSLLALPLVDGEDH
+631 TSLLALPLMDGEDH
-645 IGILV
+645 VGVLL
-650 FMQGSERNWHPSE
+650 FMQSSQRNWHASE
-663 IVVLKTLAEQV
+663 VVVLKTLAEQV

-704 YLDLVLAEAQRA
+704 YLDLALAEAQRA
-716 AQQATP
+716 TQQATP
-722 LTILLMHFGRS
+722 FTVMLAQFGRS
-733 AAMIKEFGEPAVEAT
+733 AAMVKEFGESGVEAT
-748 MEQVGQLFTAN
+748 LEQVGQLFTAN

-793 RKLVA
+793 RKLVS
-798 DVRLPGKDQPVPFSA
+798 DVRWPGKDQAIPFTA

-818 VMRTGYDPVD
+818 VSRTNYDPVD

-843 ALAQG
+843 ALNQG
-848 AGSVVALAPHL
+848 PGSVVALAPNM

>member
-1 MQVTPHI
+1 MQVTPQI

-23 AEKLLQRGKTSD
+23 AEKLLQRGKTGD

-54 SMASDLCLSLSRTA
+54 SMAADLCLSLNRTA

-73 LGDLFERQVALGD
+73 LGDLFERQVGLGD

-131 DDLAKQR
+131 DDLSKQR

-150 VTLEPTQGNYLR
+150 VTLEPTQANYLR

-171 ESKPSAAA
+171 ENKPSAAA
-179 FLKSAELAEAA
+179 FLKTAELAEAA

-212 FAYGKSLLTQG
+212 LAYGRSLLAQG

-234 HVIGGNPSLEL
+234 HVIAGNPSLEL
-245 RDFYSQA
+245 RDYYSQA

-262 EPLVWQ
+262 EPLIWQ

-279 VVDLIGQLIDSQ
+279 VVTLIGQMIDSQ
-291 QDAEAVALARKL
+291 QDAEGVALARKL

-313 RAFVATMQDLISG
+313 RAFVAMMQDLVGG

-357 FDLYVSTGNFQK
+357 FDLYVSTANFQK

-409 LSQLNKSVPETVRAE
+409 LSQLNKSVPEAVRAE

-449 SKAVERLQRI
+449 SKAVERLHRI

-477 LAAGITPRYAGSAPA
+477 LAAGITPRYAGAAPVPTPATA
-492 PPVPVAPAVVAP
+492 PPTPTP

-512 MAMNGEQ
+512 AVVNGEQ

-536 HQNNANA
+536 QQNNATA
-543 VLATAANEIG
+543 VLATAANEMG
-553 SQWKVTRCVAAMRK
+553 GQWKVTRCVAAMRK
-567 PGLPPTALQE
+567 PGLSPTALQE
-577 FHADGTSSGDS
+577 YHADGTTSGE
-588 AAVAAV
+588 AAALAAV

-599 DLAVRRGTVNLPET
+599 DLAVTRGTVNLPDT

-620 PVRRALAELGV
+620 PVRRPLAELGV
-631 TSLLALPLVDGEDH
+631 TALLALPLMDGEDH

-704 YLDLVLAEAQRA
+704 YLDLVLAETQRA
-716 AQQATP
+716 NQQATP
-722 LTILLMHFGRS
+722 LTILLMHFGKSS
-733 AAMIKEFGEPAVEAT
+733 AMVKEFGEPVIEAT

-798 DVRLPGKDQPVPFSA
+798 EVRLPGKDQPIAFSA

-818 VMRTGYDPVD
+818 VMRAAYDPVD

-843 ALAQG
+843 AITQG
-848 AGSVVALAPHL
+848 TGSVVSLAPNL

>member
-1 MQVTPHI
+1 MA
-8 TYMPDRA
+8 DRA

-23 AEKLLQRGKTSD
+23 AEKLLQRGKTND
-35 ALDEYLQVLLEDPE
+35 ALEEYLQVLLEDPE

-54 SMASDLCLSLSRTA
+54 SMAADLCLSLSRTA

-73 LGDLFERQVALGD
+73 LGDLFERQIGVGD

-99 HGNPTWQQK
+99 HGSPTWQQK
-108 FRFGQLLEH
+108 FRFGQLLEN

-131 DDLAKQR
+131 DDLAKQH

-144 QVLGRI
+144 QVLTRI

-162 MAELCSELG
+162 MAELCSQLG
-171 ESKPSAAA
+171 ESKTSAAA

-190 GADASQYFERA
+190 GSDASQYFEKA
-201 YGEDPSDPRIA
+201 YAEDASDPRIA
-212 FAYGKSLLTQG
+212 LAYGKNLLQQG

-234 HVIGGNPSLEL
+234 HVIAGNPSPEL
-245 RDFYSQA
+245 RDYYSQA
-252 LLAANRLAEA
+252 LLAANRLSEA

-268 LFEQNPGRLQQ
+268 LFEQNPGRIQQ
-279 VVDLIGQLIDSQ
+279 VVDLIGKMIDSQ

-303 ELFQRRRGER
+303 EMFQRKRGER
-313 RAFVATMQDLISG
+313 RAFVATMQDLTTG

-377 ADVDPYEHGHQK
+377 ADVDPYERGHQK
-389 RLEILRGKI
+389 RLEILKGKI

-409 LSQLNKSVPETVRAE
+409 LAQMNKSIPEASRAE

-449 SKAVERLQRI
+449 TKAVERLQRI

-477 LAAGITPRYAGSAPA
+477 LAAGVTPRYAGSAPV
-492 PPVPVAPAVVAP
+492 PPAPVAAPAPAPAAALAVPPAVH
-504 VVQPLTVP
+504 
-512 MAMNGEQ
+512 GEQ

-553 SQWKVTRCVAAMRK
+553 GQWKVTRCVAAMRK

-577 FHADGTSSGDS
+577 YHTDGTGSGES
-588 AAVAAV
+588 AALASV

-599 DLAVRRGTVNLPET
+599 DLAVARGTVSIPDT
-613 LSAPEAQ
+613 LSAAEVQ
-620 PVRRALAELGV
+620 PIRRALAELGV
-631 TSLLALPLVDGEDH
+631 TSLLVLPLVDGEDH
-645 IGILV
+645 IGVLV
-650 FMQGSERNWHPSE
+650 FMQSSERNWHPSE
-663 IVVLKTLAEQV
+663 IVVLKTLVEQV

-704 YLDLVLAEAQRA
+704 YLDLALAEAQRA

-722 LTILLMHFGRS
+722 LSILLMHFGRG
-733 AAMIKEFGEPAVEAT
+733 AAMIKEFGEPALEAV
-748 MEQVGQLFTAN
+748 MDQVGQLFTAN

-798 DVRLPGKDQPVPFSA
+798 DVRLPGKDQPLPFSA

-818 VMRTGYDPVD
+818 VMRSAYDPVD

-843 ALAQG
+843 ALTQG
-848 AGSVVALAPHL
+848 AGTVLSLAPNL

>member
-1 MQVTPHI
+1 MS
-8 TYMPDRA
+8 DRA

-35 ALDEYLQVLLEDPE
+35 ALEEYLQVLLEDPE

-54 SMASDLCLSLSRTA
+54 SMAADLCLSLSRTA

-73 LGDLFERQVALGD
+73 LGDLFERQIGLGD

-99 HGNPTWQQK
+99 HGSPTWQQK
-108 FRFGQLLEH
+108 FRFGQLLEN

-131 DDLAKQR
+131 DDLAKQH
-138 KKAESL
+138 KKPESL
-144 QVLGRI
+144 QVLSRI

-162 MAELCSELG
+162 MAELCSQLG
-171 ESKPSAAA
+171 ESKTSAAA

-190 GADASQYFERA
+190 GNDASQYFERA
-201 YGEDPSDPRIA
+201 YAEDASDPRVA
-212 FAYGKSLLTQG
+212 LAYGKSLLTQG

-234 HVIGGNPSLEL
+234 HVIAGNPSPEL
-245 RDFYSQA
+245 RDCYSQA
-252 LLAANRLAEA
+252 LLAANRLSEA

-279 VVDLIGQLIDSQ
+279 VVELIGKMIDSQ

-303 ELFQRRRGER
+303 ELFQRKRGER
-313 RAFVATMQDLISG
+313 RAFVATMQDLIGG

-377 ADVDPYEHGHQK
+377 ADVDPYERGHQK
-389 RLEILRGKI
+389 RLDILKGKI

-409 LSQLNKSVPETVRAE
+409 LSQMNKSVPEAARTE

-449 SKAVERLQRI
+449 TKAVERLQRI

-477 LAAGITPRYAGSAPA
+477 MAAGITPKYAGSAPV
-492 PPVPVAPAVVAP
+492 PPVAQAAVPAAAGAPI
-504 VVQPLTVP
+504 LTVP
-512 MAMNGEQ
+512 AAVNGEQ

-536 HQNNANA
+536 HQNNATA

-553 SQWKVTRCVAAMRK
+553 GQWKVTRCVAAMRR

-577 FHADGTSSGDS
+577 FHADGTGAGE
-588 AAVAAV
+588 AAALASV

-599 DLAVRRGTVNLPET
+599 DLAVSRGTVNIPDT
-613 LSAPEAQ
+613 LSAAEAQ

-631 TSLLALPLVDGEDH
+631 TSLLALALVDGDDH
-645 IGILV
+645 IGVLI
-650 FMQGSERNWHPSE
+650 FMQSSERNWHSSE

-704 YLDLVLAEAQRA
+704 YLDLALAEAQRA
-716 AQQATP
+716 SQQATP
-722 LTILLMHFGRS
+722 LSILLMHFGRS

-798 DVRLPGKDQPVPFSA
+798 DVRLPGKDHAVPFSA

-818 VMRTGYDPVD
+818 VMRSGYDPVD

-843 ALAQG
+843 ALAKG
-848 AGSVVALAPHL
+848 AGAVISVAPSL

>member
-8 TYMPDRA
+8 TSMLDRA

-23 AEKLLQRGKTSD
+23 AEKLLQRGKTGD

-54 SMASDLCLSLSRTA
+54 AMAADLCLSLSQTA
-68 EAVSL
+68 EAVAL
-73 LGDLFERQVALGD
+73 LGDLFERQVGLGD

-99 HGNPTWQQK
+99 HGSPTWQQK
-108 FRFGQLLEH
+108 FRFGQLLEN

-122 AIGTYENAL
+122 AVGTYENAL
-131 DDLAKQR
+131 DDLARQQ
-138 KKAESL
+138 KKPESL
-144 QVLGRI
+144 QVMARI
-150 VTLEPTQGNYLR
+150 VTLEPTQGNFLR
-162 MAELCSELG
+162 MAELCSQLG
-171 ESKPSAAA
+171 ESKTAAA
-179 FLKSAELAEAA
+179 SFLKAAELAQAA
-190 GADASQYFERA
+190 GSDASQYFERA
-201 YGEDPSDPRIA
+201 YSEDPSDPKIA
-212 FAYGKSLLTQG
+212 LAYGRSLLTQG

-234 HVIGGNPSLEL
+234 HVIAGNPSLEL
-245 RDFYSQA
+245 RDYYSQA

-279 VVDLIGQLIDSQ
+279 VATLIGQMIDCQ

-313 RAFVATMQDLISG
+313 RALVAMMQDLIAG

-345 RENDYCQTLLKL
+345 RETDYCATLLKL
-357 FDLYVSTGNFQK
+357 FDLYVGTGSFEK

-377 ADVDPYEHGHQK
+377 ADVDPYERGHQK
-389 RLEILRGKI
+389 RLDSLRGKI
-398 PDDRFKVIASR
+398 PDERFQVIASR
-409 LSQLNKSVPETVRAE
+409 LSQLNKSGGAEQARPE

-477 LAAGITPRYAGSAPA
+477 LAAGITPRYAGVAPVPAAPA
-492 PPVPVAPAVVAP
+492 GPAATSAAAALVAPAAV
-504 VVQPLTVP
+504 
-512 MAMNGEQ
+512 NGEQ

-543 VLATAANEIG
+543 VLSTAANEMG
-553 SQWKVTRCVAAMRK
+553 SQWRVTRCVAAMRK

-577 FHADGTSSGDS
+577 FHADGTAGGES
-588 AAVAAV
+588 AALAAV
-594 VTACQ
+594 VTTSQ
-599 DLAVRRGTVNLPET
+599 ELAVARGTVNIADT
-613 LSAPEAQ
+613 LTAPDVQ
-620 PVRRALAELGV
+620 PVRRVLAELGV
-631 TSLLALPLVDGEDH
+631 TSLLALPLMDGEDH
-645 IGILV
+645 IGVLL
-650 FMQGSERNWHPSE
+650 FMQSSQRNWHPSE

-704 YLDLVLAEAQRA
+704 YLDLALAEAQRA
-716 AQQATP
+716 AQQASP
-722 LTILLMHFGRS
+722 LSILLMHFGRS
-733 AAMIKEFGEPAVEAT
+733 AAMIKEFGEAGVEAT
-748 MEQVGQLFTAN
+748 MERVGQLFTAN

-773 VAIILGDTA
+773 VAILLGDTA
-782 EKEALLAVEKL
+782 EREALLAVEKL

-798 DVRLPGKDQPVPFSA
+798 DVRLPGKELALPFTA

-818 VMRTGYDPVD
+818 VMRTAYDPVD
-828 IVTEVINRAE
+828 VVTEVINRAE

-848 AGSVVALAPHL
+848 AGSVVSLAPIL

>member
-1 MQVTPHI
+1 M
-8 TYMPDRA
+8 
-15 EIAKRVAQ
+15 IA
-23 AEKLLQRGKTSD
+23 
-35 ALDEYLQVLLEDPE
+35 
-49 NDNVR
+49 
-54 SMASDLCLSLSRTA
+54 
-68 EAVSL
+68 
-73 LGDLFERQVALGD
+73 
-86 ATRASLTYKKLAR
+86 
-99 HGNPTWQQK
+99 
-108 FRFGQLLEH
+108 
-117 SNKKL
+117 
-122 AIGTYENAL
+122 
-131 DDLAKQR
+131 
-138 KKAESL
+138 
-144 QVLGRI
+144 
-150 VTLEPTQGNYLR
+150 
-162 MAELCSELG
+162 
-171 ESKPSAAA
+171 
-179 FLKSAELAEAA
+179 
-190 GADASQYFERA
+190 
-201 YGEDPSDPRIA
+201 
-212 FAYGKSLLTQG
+212 
-223 QIGAAIFIFEP
+223 
-234 HVIGGNPSLEL
+234 GNPSPEL
-245 RDFYSQA
+245 RDYYSQA

-268 LFEQNPGRLQQ
+268 LFEQNPSRVQQ
-279 VVDLIGQLIDSQ
+279 VVDLIGKMIDSQ
-291 QDAEAVALARKL
+291 QDTEAVDLARKL

-313 RAFVATMQDLISG
+313 RAFVATMQDLVSG

-357 FDLYVSTGNFQK
+357 FDLYISTANFQK

-377 ADVDPYEHGHQK
+377 ADVDPYERGHQK

-409 LSQLNKSVPETVRAE
+409 LSSMNKSVPEMVRPE

-449 SKAVERLQRI
+449 TKAVERLHRI

-477 LAAGITPRYAGSAPA
+477 LAAGVTPRYAGSAPVTPA
-492 PPVPVAPAVVAP
+492 PAAPSTPPPVTQSLSVPAAV
-504 VVQPLTVP
+504 
-512 MAMNGEQ
+512 NGEQ

-553 SQWKVTRCVAAMRK
+553 LQWKATRCVAAMRK
-567 PGLPPTALQE
+567 PGLSPTAVQE
-577 FHADGTSSGDS
+577 YHTDGTGAGEAGSL
-588 AAVAAV
+588 AAIVA
-594 VTACQ
+594 ACQ
-599 DLAVRRGTVNLPET
+599 DLAVARGTINIPDT
-613 LSAPEAQ
+613 LTAAEVQ
-620 PVRRALAELGV
+620 VVRRPLAELGV
-631 TSLLALPLVDGEDH
+631 TSLLALPLVDGDDH
-645 IGILV
+645 IGVLV
-650 FMQGSERNWHPSE
+650 FMQSSERNWHPSE
-663 IVVLKTLAEQV
+663 IVVLKTIAEQV

-716 AQQATP
+716 TQQATP
-722 LTILLMHFGRS
+722 LSILLMHFGRS
-733 AAMIKEFGEPAVEAT
+733 AALIKEFGEPAVEAA

-798 DVRLPGKDQPVPFSA
+798 DVRLPGKDHGLQLTA

-818 VMRTGYDPVD
+818 VMRTAYDPVD

-843 ALAQG
+843 ALTQG
-848 AGSVVALAPHL
+848 AGSIVSLAPNL